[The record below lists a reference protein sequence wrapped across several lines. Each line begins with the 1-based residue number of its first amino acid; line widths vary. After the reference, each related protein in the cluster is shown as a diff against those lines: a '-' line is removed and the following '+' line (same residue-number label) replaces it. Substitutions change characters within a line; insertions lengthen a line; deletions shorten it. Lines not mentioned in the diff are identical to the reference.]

1 MGKIYRYQIVSDA
14 YTTYRLEGDGITE
27 LCTLDGETYVYVP
40 EVLAAQPEQLTV
52 IEVTLTDELREAIKA
67 ASPHCQLIYD
77 RMEAQIRERYA
88 ADDEMFLTRIGV
100 GQALGVY
107 QMTVGEQAEL
117 VAYQSFVEGV
127 RQWGRER
134 RAELGL

>member
-1 MGKIYRYQIVSDA
+1 MSDDYTRYTVSG
-14 YTTYRLEGDGITE
+14 EGVTE
-27 LCTLDGETYVYVP
+27 LCTLDGITYIAVAGELP
-40 EVLAAQPEQLTV
+40 AHSPLLTV
-52 IEVTLTDELREAIKA
+52 SEVIVDEVIKEKIKA
-67 ASPHCQLIYD
+67 VSPHTQLIYD

-107 QMTVGEQAEL
+107 QMTAGEQAEL
-117 VAYQSFVEGV
+117 MAYQTFVENV
-127 RQWGRER
+127 RQWGREQ

>member
-1 MGKIYRYQIVSDA
+1 MIYNYQKISDT
-14 YTTYRLEGDGITE
+14 YTTYQANLPEGAQELATIGDVTYVFSPTE
-27 LCTLDGETYVYVP
+27 LP
-40 EVLAAQPEQLTV
+40 AQPEQLTV
-52 IEVTLTDELREAIKA
+52 VEVTLSDELREAIKA

-77 RMEAQIRERYA
+77 RMEAKIRERYA
-88 ADDEMFLTRIGV
+88 ADDEIFLTRIGV

-107 QMTVGEQAEL
+107 QMTSSEQAEL
-117 VAYQSFVEGV
+117 MAYQAIVEGV